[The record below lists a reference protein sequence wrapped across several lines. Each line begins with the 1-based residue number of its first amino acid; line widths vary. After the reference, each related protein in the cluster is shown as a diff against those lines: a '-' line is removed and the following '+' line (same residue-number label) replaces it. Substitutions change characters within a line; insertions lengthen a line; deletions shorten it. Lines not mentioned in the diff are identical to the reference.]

1 MKKIIIAI
9 ISAMIL
15 LPTMADAQ
23 IKVEKQ
29 NKMEKVA
36 VISPQW
42 YTLYYSQDNY
52 YLSLKSTNQFDDNF
66 FIVLG
71 NKEEAIES
79 METLISL
86 CDSLGKDDSVEFKN
100 GAGKTYVIYKYM
112 GGISFHQREPG
123 MAGFTYIVK
132 AYLKKTK
139 AKIEEHI
146 AK

>member
-1 MKKIIIAI
+1 MKKIIIAVI
-9 ISAMIL
+9 FAML

-42 YTLYYSQDNY
+42 YTLYYSQDCY

-71 NKEEAIES
+71 NKKEAIES

-86 CDSLGKDDSVEFKN
+86 CDTLGKDESVEFKN
-100 GAGKTYVIYKYM
+100 GAGNTYTIYKYM
-112 GGISFHQREPG
+112 GGVSFHQKEPG

-132 AYLKKTK
+132 SYLKKTK
-139 AKIEEHI
+139 TKIEEHI